1 VARDYLDI
9 ESRIYFF
16 SSRVTTIR
24 SPTYDVIYRLLW
36 GTRVLKFSQRDHEG
50 LVHLLLLLLYY
61 FVFSAGRA
69 ASALCIYYISLSSS

>member
-1 VARDYLDI
+1 VDYLHI
-9 ESRIYFF
+9 ESMIYFF

-24 SPTYDVIYRLLW
+24 SPTHDLIYRLLW
-36 GTRVLKFSQRDHEG
+36 GTSVEVFTQRDHEG

-61 FVFSAGRA
+61 FVFSVGRA